1 MKKLL
6 IATSSFGS
14 DRSILN
20 ILKKK
25 FILIKNKSG
34 KKLDGNSLSKLLK
47 NVDYVIA
54 GTEIYNKKILET
66 ANNLKIIFRFGSG
79 IDNIDIDY
87 CKKNNI
93 KIKKIKIDLSTSVA
107 ELSLSLILNIIKKI
121 EIFNSELKK
130 GVWKKRT
137 NNLLSGKTL
146 GIIGFGKVGK
156 KLVKITKGFQLK
168 YIYYDIKKQKTKIEY
183 NNLKDVFKKSDIIS
197 IHQSFIKNNF
207 NYINKIYFNIAK
219 KNLILI
225 NTSRGDVINENDLFN
240 FLKKNDNAYAGLDV
254 YQVEPYYDKL
264 SKIKN
269 IILTPHIGSYSIE
282 TRIKMERD
290 VLNLINKNLF

>member
-14 DRSILN
+14 DQSILK

-25 FILIKNKSG
+25 FLLIKNKSG
-34 KKLDGNSLSKLLK
+34 KKLNNNSLSKLLK

-54 GTEIYNKKILET
+54 GTEIYDKKILET
-66 ANNLKIIFRFGSG
+66 AKNLKIIFRFGSG
-79 IDNIDIDY
+79 IDNIDINY

-93 KIKKIKIDLSTSVA
+93 KVKKIKIDLSTSVA
-107 ELSLSLILNIIKKI
+107 ELSISLILSIIKKI
-121 EIFNSELKK
+121 EIFNSDLKK

-137 NNLLSGKTL
+137 NNLLFKKTL
-146 GIIGFGKVGK
+146 GIIGFGRVGR

-183 NNLKDVFKKSDIIS
+183 NNLKDIFKKSDIIS

-207 NYINKIYFNIAK
+207 NYINKTYFNIAK

-254 YQVEPYYDKL
+254 YKVEPYYDKL
-264 SKIKN
+264 SKIRN

-290 VLNLINKNLF
+290 VLNLINKSLF

>member
-79 IDNIDIDY
+79 IDNIDINY

>member
-79 IDNIDIDY
+79 IDNIDINY

-282 TRIKMERD
+282 TRIKMERG

>member
-14 DRSILN
+14 DRSILK

-25 FILIKNKSG
+25 FLLIKNKSG
-34 KKLDGNSLSKLLK
+34 KKLNNNSLSKLLK